1 MINKENAKKLLP
13 ILQAFID
20 GRAIQYKN
28 VWNRWHDVR
37 WCDVNNES
45 TLPLGEIE
53 HELDKYRI
61 KPEPKYR
68 PFKDAEECWQEMK
81 NHQPF
86 GYVIDKTTKL
96 FSNIGMLDNRGILT
110 LCTQYSCSLKESF
123 NRYTFADGTPFGIKE
138 VLDETLR
145 ATICDIR

>member
-1 MINKENAKKLLP
+1 MMNKENAKKLLP

-20 GRAIQYKN
+20 GRIIQYKN
-28 VWNRWHDVR
+28 VWNRW
-37 WCDVNNES
+37 CDVNDES
-45 TLPLGEIE
+45 ALSLEEIE
-53 HELDKYRI
+53 HEPDKYRI

-68 PFKDAEECWQEMK
+68 PFKDAEEYWQEMK

-96 FSNIGMLDNRGILT
+96 FSNIGTLDNRGILT

-138 VLDETLR
+138 E
-145 ATICDIR
+145 